1 MPNATGTGFVDYVL
15 WGDDSKTLGLVEA
28 KRSRRDPMDGQ
39 HQAELYA
46 NCLEQRYGQRPLT
59 ASSASGWGISIW

>member
-1 MPNATGTGFVDYVL
+1 ML
-15 WGDDSKTLGLVEA
+15 WGDDGKTLGLVEA